1 MFGKTWTDQPAVV
14 EQAEPVASIRVG
26 GARRVEIRAETAGSY
41 LLTIGTLFGSQTLR
55 CPDARAAFR
64 MLGRAAELSEKR
76 DVKPEKPPAGCVL
89 LDETA

>member
-1 MFGKTWTDQPAVV
+1 MYEKTWTDQPAAVL
-14 EQAEPVASIRVG
+14 QAEPVASVRVG
-26 GARRVEIRAETAGSY
+26 GARRIEIRAESAGSY

-64 MLGRAAELSEKR
+64 MLGRAAELSEQKK
-76 DVKPEKPPAGCVL
+76 VEPEKPPAGCVL